1 MIDLLFLFFVFQ
13 GTGQPKRI
21 PLTNAE
27 ISESY
32 VDKKKYAFRI
42 KSKENGRTYY
52 IHADN
57 ELSQNCWMQA
67 ICFAKAAGHDGS
79 ASAAC
84 VIQ

>member
-1 MIDLLFLFFVFQ
+1 MYYSALFQ
-13 GTGQPKRI
+13 GTAKRI
-21 PLTNAE
+21 PLSNAE
-27 ISESY
+27 ISESSI
-32 VDKKKYAFRI
+32 DKKQYAFRI

-52 IHADN
+52 IHAEN

-67 ICFAKAAGHDGS
+67 ICFAKAAGNDGS